1 MKIRLKRTTPAYHD
15 RRTTRGIMR
24 ELLIGLL
31 IIAAYSIYY
40 QYTVNGALYGLKAA
54 EIYGVAWAVAL
65 VTESIWALIHKEAFK
80 DIFAKSFP
88 LVTPLIYALTL
99 PVGTPLYVVGVGAFI
114 ATFFGKLVYGG
125 FGQNIFNPALVGRVI
140 VHLSFG
146 SSLTTTLGSVDAT
159 SSATPATMLAST
171 GWLGGSKFTYT
182 LTQLFLGQHGGT
194 LGETC
199 IWLIIIV
206 GIILALRHVYDAR
219 ITIAYLAT
227 VAILAEVTAL
237 VTMNQGVDPLTYPLI
252 HLCLGGLMFGA
263 VFMATDPVTSPSS
276 PLGKIIYGICLGF
289 LTMIIRLKANY
300 PEGVLFSILIMNML
314 TPLIE
319 SFIMGR
325 TNMNIKKQ
333 VMAISI
339 ALALC
344 IVTIGGVATTLTSQ
358 TTAYD
363 VVERRV

>member
-1 MKIRLKRTTPAYHD
+1 
-15 RRTTRGIMR
+15 
-24 ELLIGLL
+24 
-31 IIAAYSIYY
+31 
-40 QYTVNGALYGLKAA
+40 
-54 EIYGVAWAVAL
+54 
-65 VTESIWALIHKEAFK
+65 
-80 DIFAKSFP
+80 
-88 LVTPLIYALTL
+88 
-99 PVGTPLYVVGVGAFI
+99 
-114 ATFFGKLVYGG
+114 
-125 FGQNIFNPALVGRVI
+125 
-140 VHLSFG
+140 
-146 SSLTTTLGSVDAT
+146 
-159 SSATPATMLAST
+159 
-171 GWLGGSKFTYT
+171 
-182 LTQLFLGQHGGT
+182 
-194 LGETC
+194 
-199 IWLIIIV
+199 
-206 GIILALRHVYDAR
+206 
-219 ITIAYLAT
+219 
-227 VAILAEVTAL
+227 
-237 VTMNQGVDPLTYPLI
+237 
-252 HLCLGGLMFGA
+252 MFGA

-333 VMAISI
+333 VMAIAI